1 MCDDLIDHGTAI
13 GDVMEIVERELRAV
27 AAAKIIRE
35 GFFKRL
41 SQLLDCR

>member
-13 GDVMEIVERELRAV
+13 GEVMKIVERMLPAV
-27 AAAKIIRE
+27 AAAKMIRE